1 MDNKRGLI
9 IRLAAVVFIA
19 ILSVSGILVLGYHTF
34 FPAKLTLMT
43 ASYINN
49 RKLYDTLDKNI
60 TLYEEKYIKPLLEST
75 IQKEITAGL
84 NVDKELLSL
93 FLPEGSA
100 DEIRKHIRNI
110 ALKYDHKIDMEN
122 KKQSV
127 RIGLNYLL
135 NPILTLR
142 MSLEDKRFAVG
153 IDELTNKTV
162 TGNIK
167 DLGSLSRFLPDTQTS
182 DFWVFLENFDPW
194 QTKEIMEEIRIDRKD
209 LKEVVVGYSRDI
221 FKAIDPEDMTIKR
234 SQATT
239 VLDEEVKCHEITI
252 RLDGKDQ
259 RRLASVFLE
268 KLKSND
274 AFYNLFY
281 GNLNKYL
288 SILIQNPFFKDY
300 FDSGELEDL
309 FSKGSLLSAFE
320 KELDSIE
327 KNPDA
332 TIKIY
337 IDGFDIVK
345 YEVTTHINDDPEPFV
360 ITNELRLKG
369 CSFDLRMT
377 AKGNLNGNGEFKFRI
392 TRDYDEHN
400 DLSDLTMKFGLVQ
413 DDPDNML
420 NFSFSI
426 DSKEES
432 AGKNEVGH
440 TIDFT
445 MKAESPASLTDDME
459 LKITLDGTKIRNAKK
474 QVIESDYDG
483 DISISI
489 PFMNP
494 DHLSLGFYF
503 KTESIYGEEFEI
515 PEPDEV
521 FDIKT
526 ATQEEFDQL
535 IDEITSR
542 LEALQQFLGAF

>member
-135 NPILTLR
+135 NPILTLI

-209 LKEVVVGYSRDI
+209 LKEVIVGYSRDI

-432 AGKNEVGH
+432 AGKNEVMH

>member
-209 LKEVVVGYSRDI
+209 LKEVIVGYSRDI

>member
-60 TLYEEKYIKPLLEST
+60 TLYEEKYNKPLLEST

-209 LKEVVVGYSRDI
+209 LKEVIVGYSRDI

>member
-167 DLGSLSRFLPDTQTS
+167 DLGSLSRFLPDTRFS
-182 DFWVFLENFDPW
+182 GLWNYLENLDPW
-194 QTKEIMEEIRIDRKD
+194 IVKEIMEEVRIDRKD

>member
-209 LKEVVVGYSRDI
+209 LKEVIVGYSRDI

-494 DHLSLGFYF
+494 DHLNLGFYF